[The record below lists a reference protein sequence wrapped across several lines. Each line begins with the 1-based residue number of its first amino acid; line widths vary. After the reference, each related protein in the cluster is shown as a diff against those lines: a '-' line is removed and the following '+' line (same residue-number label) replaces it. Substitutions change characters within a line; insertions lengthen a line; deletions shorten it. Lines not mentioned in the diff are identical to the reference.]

1 MDASPDTLSPLTVT
15 ANAAMRI
22 SEIID
27 DDGKPNLKLRV
38 TVTGG
43 GCSGFQYNFT
53 LDDAQTD
60 DDISIERDGITVL
73 IDSVSLLYVS
83 GSEIDYV
90 DELIGSAFRINN
102 PNATASC
109 GCGTSFSV

>member
-1 MDASPDTLSPLTVT
+1 MNADPNMPASVTVT
-15 ANAAMRI
+15 ANAAKRI
-22 SEIID
+22 GEIIR

-38 TVTGG
+38 TVNGG
-43 GCSGFQYNFT
+43 GCSGFQYDFA
-53 LDDAQTD
+53 LDDSQTD
-60 DDISIERDGITVL
+60 DDISIERDGVTVL
-73 IDSVSLLYVS
+73 IDSMSLMYIG

-109 GCGTSFSV
+109 GCGTSFSI

>member
-15 ANAAMRI
+15 ANAAKRI
-22 SEIID
+22 GQIID

-43 GCSGFQYNFT
+43 GCSGFQYNFV

-73 IDSVSLLYVS
+73 IDSMSLLYVS

-109 GCGTSFSV
+109 GCGTSFAV